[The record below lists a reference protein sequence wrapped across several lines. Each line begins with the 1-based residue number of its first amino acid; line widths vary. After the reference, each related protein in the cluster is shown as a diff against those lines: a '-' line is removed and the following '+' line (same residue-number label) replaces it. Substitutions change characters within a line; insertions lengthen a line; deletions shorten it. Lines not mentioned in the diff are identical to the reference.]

1 MAVPSA
7 GYRTLTVNLIPK
19 DAIAPQKRSLPRTE
33 AAQ

>member
-33 AAQ
+33 AAH